1 MSKFDARLRSARA
14 RQRRVFAFVMLSVLA
29 GVVLVAAFWVA
40 TRGVSLIV
48 TPRAAADTLALRTLY
63 GFGFTAATSVYA
75 LGDVVVEARAPGFIT
90 ERIAVAS
97 DKRSTFLEIAMREA
111 PASLHVTTR
120 PEADDTGW
128 FLNGAPVATSRSLSL
143 QARAGTHTLVINH
156 PYYQKAA
163 LAIAVGRGQRFHRQ
177 VRLSPV
183 RGELQIRTT
192 PPGAMVS
199 IDGVARG
206 AAPGVY
212 PTAGGRHAVRITHPD
227 YEEVRDTLNVTNAN
241 AVVAR
246 NYRLQPQGAFVRFR
260 LRPPG
265 GRLMLDGRRV
275 DAAGRVRV
283 DAMREHKASYFKPG
297 WLPQTET
304 FTLPPAGER
313 EVRFS
318 LREEIGVVEVV
329 SRPPAAVSVNGEIV
343 GATPLTLRLR
353 AVAHE
358 ISVAKEGYRSI
369 TRKLTP
375 TSGGARK
382 VDVTLVAEL
391 SARLAESAATYN
403 NSVGMT
409 LRLFRRPGTFEMGA
423 PRHERGQRAN
433 EFQRKVR
440 LEKAFYAAMHE
451 TTAAQY
457 AQYKGGGA
465 GGGAPAGS
473 SGVPATGVTWLQAA
487 AFCNWLSA
495 REGLRPFYRLRDGRY
510 RGADTRADGYRLPT
524 EAEWE
529 WLARKAGRA
538 RQTRFTWGDADAV
551 PAAAG
556 NLADTSVTGKL
567 KSYIPNYS
575 DGYAGLAPVAS
586 FAAHPSGLH
595 DLSGNVS
602 EWVHDVYSLAPPA
615 PGIEVDPLGPAAGEA
630 HVFKGSNWRS
640 ATITELRASFRETA
654 TAGRDDL
661 GFRVARYL
669 YGEENT
675 GDDED

>member
-1 MSKFDARLRSARA
+1 MNTFDARLRSARA
-14 RQRRVFAFVMLSVLA
+14 RQRRVFAFVVLGA
-29 GVVLVAAFWVA
+29 VAAVVLVVAFWA
-40 TRGVSLIV
+40 STQGVSLIV
-48 TPRAAADTLALRTLY
+48 TPRAAADTLELRTLQ

-75 LGDVVVEARAPGFIT
+75 FGDVVVEARAPGFVT

-97 DKRSTFLEIAMREA
+97 GKQSTFLEVAMREA
-111 PASLHVTTR
+111 PASLQVTTV

-143 QARAGTHTLVINH
+143 ETAAGTHTIVINH
-156 PYYQKAA
+156 LYYQKAA
-163 LAIAVGRGQRFHRQ
+163 LEVFVGRGQRFRRE
-177 VRLSPV
+177 VRLAPL
-183 RGELQIRTT
+183 RGEIRIRTT

-199 IDGVARG
+199 MDGAIRG

-212 PTAGGRHAVRITHPD
+212 PTAGGRRTVRVTHPG
-227 YEEVRDTLNVTNAN
+227 YEEVRDTINITNAA
-241 AVVAR
+241 AVVVR
-246 NYRLQPQGAFVRFR
+246 NYRLRPQGAFVRFR
-260 LRPPG
+260 LHPPG
-265 GRLMLDGRRV
+265 GRLTLDGKRV

-283 DAMREHKASYFKPG
+283 DSMREHVASYFKPG
-297 WLPQTET
+297 WLAQTET
-304 FTLPPAGER
+304 FTLPPSGER
-313 EVRFS
+313 EVHLS

-329 SRPPAAVSVNGEIV
+329 SRPPATVSVNGESAGV
-343 GATPLTLRLR
+343 TPLTLRLR
-353 AVAHE
+353 AVMHE
-358 ISVAKEGYRSI
+358 ITVAREGYRSV

-375 TSGGARK
+375 ASGAARK
-382 VDVTLVAEL
+382 VDVTLVEEA
-391 SARLAESAATYN
+391 SARLAESPAVYK
-403 NSVGMT
+403 NSIGMT
-409 LRLFRRPGTFEMGA
+409 LRLFRRPGVFEMGA

-433 EFQRKVR
+433 EFRRKVR
-440 LEKAFYAAMHE
+440 LEKAFYAATHE

-457 AQYKGGGA
+457 ARYKGGG
-465 GGGAPAGS
+465 GAPSGS
-473 SGVPATGVTWLQAA
+473 PGVPATGVTWLQAA

-495 REGLRPFYRLRDGRY
+495 REGLRPFYRLQHGRY
-510 RGADTRADGYRLPT
+510 LGADVRADGYRLLT

-556 NLADTSVTGKL
+556 NLADRSAKGKL
-567 KSYIPNYS
+567 QSYIPNYS
-575 DGYAGLAPVAS
+575 DGYDGLAPVAS
-586 FAAHPSGLH
+586 FAADRSGLY

-615 PGIEVDPLGPAAGEA
+615 PGVEVDPVGRAVGQA

-654 TAGRDDL
+654 AAGRDDL

-669 YGEENT
+669 YGGENT
-675 GDDED
+675 DDQ